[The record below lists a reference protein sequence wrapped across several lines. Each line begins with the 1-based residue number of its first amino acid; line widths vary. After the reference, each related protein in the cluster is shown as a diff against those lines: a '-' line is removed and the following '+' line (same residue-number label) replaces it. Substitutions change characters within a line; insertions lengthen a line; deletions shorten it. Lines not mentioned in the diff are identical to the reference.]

1 MEEKTGEIET
11 EKQKQKFSLKR
22 EIWEFFKFAVLAVII
37 VAPIRLWIAQPFIV
51 SGSSMVPTF
60 HDGDYLI
67 INEIGYRFEE
77 PERDE
82 VIVFRYPKNPSQFYI
97 KRIIGLPGET
107 INGTTLGEN
116 EYYVMG
122 DNRNA
127 SSDSRYWGPLKRNL
141 IIGRAAIRLWPVA
154 GLGLL

>member
-1 MEEKTGEIET
+1 MDEKTEEKTT
-11 EKQKQKFSLKR
+11 DSKDSKFNLKR
-22 EIWEFFKFAVLAVII
+22 EIWEFFKFAALAVII

-77 PERDE
+77 PAHED
-82 VIVFRYPKNPSQFYI
+82 VVVFHYPKNPSQFYI

-107 INGTTLGEN
+107 INGTTLEED

-127 SSDSRYWGPLKRNL
+127 SSDSRYWGPVKRNL
-141 IIGRAAIRLWPVA
+141 IIGRAFIRLWPFA
-154 GLGLL
+154 GLGFL

>member
-1 MEEKTGEIET
+1 
-11 EKQKQKFSLKR
+11 
-22 EIWEFFKFAVLAVII
+22 
-37 VAPIRLWIAQPFIV
+37 
-51 SGSSMVPTF
+51 MVPTF

-67 INEIGYRFEE
+67 INEIGYRFEK

-97 KRIIGLPGET
+97 KRVIGLPGET
-107 INGTTLGEN
+107 INGTTLKED

>member
-1 MEEKTGEIET
+1 MDEKTEGKTAEP
-11 EKQKQKFSLKR
+11 KWNLKR
-22 EIWEFFKFAVLAVII
+22 EIWEFFKFAVLAAVI
-37 VAPIRLWIAQPFIV
+37 VVPIRIWIAQPFIV

-67 INEIGYRFEE
+67 INEIGYRLEK
-77 PERDE
+77 PERED

-107 INGTTLGEN
+107 INGTILEED

-127 SSDSRYWGPLKRNL
+127 SSDSRYWGPVKEDL
-141 IIGRAAIRLWPVA
+141 IIGRALIRLWPFNS
-154 GLGLL
+154 LGLL